1 MVIYRRYITQ
11 CRLKRVGFTAVGS
24 HMVQDIQQL
33 EKVQRRATK
42 LVREIKSLPYPERLL
57 KLDLLSIKE
66 RALRGD
72 FIEVYQIV
80 TGKMDIS
87 PGQFF

>member
-1 MVIYRRYITQ
+1 M
-11 CRLKRVGFTAVGS
+11 
-24 HMVQDIQQL
+24 
-33 EKVQRRATK
+33 
-42 LVREIKSLPYPERLL
+42 KSSLFHKERLL

-72 FIEVYQIV
+72 FIEVYKIV

-87 PGQFF
+87 PGQFFFKLQDNSITRGHHLKLKKRRACHHYRNMFFCKQSGHTME